1 VREIGAARAALAS
14 AAVTGLLLFA
24 TYVAAASA

>member
-14 AAVTGLLLFA
+14 TAITGLLLFA
-24 TYVAAASA
+24 IYAAG